1 MRLLALLVCLTVTAT
16 ACPGGSSTG
25 TTTPDPT
32 DQGDRTP
39 QPAPDRCPLLS
50 CTTAAA
56 PADDSCPDPF
66 LEFKNGSAEPN
77 PLTMDLIED
86 LAAEIKATPSLRALR
101 LDGHA
106 GSGETE
112 DLARERA
119 QAVRGFLIDNGV
131 RAELLEI
138 TGAVDATTADASYV
152 TFEATDCGTPTSP
165 ATAADPD
172 ESSVGAID
180 LVLQ

>member
-1 MRLLALLVCLTVTAT
+1 MRLLALLLCLTAS
-16 ACPGGSSTG
+16 ACPSGGSTG

-39 QPAPDRCPLLS
+39 QPDPDRCPLLA
-50 CTTAAA
+50 CTSSAAT
-56 PADDSCPDPF
+56 DDSCPDPF

-131 RAELLEI
+131 RAELIEI
-138 TGAVDATTADASYV
+138 TGAVDPATADASYV
-152 TFEATDCGTPTSP
+152 TFEATDCGTPTPTS
-165 ATAADPD
+165 TDQD
-172 ESSVGAID
+172 GESSVGAID

>member
-1 MRLLALLVCLTVTAT
+1 MRRLLLLLACFCLA
-16 ACPGGSSTG
+16 ACPGGGSSTG
-25 TTTPDPT
+25 TTTPDPL
-32 DQGDRTP
+32 DQGDHTP
-39 QPAPDRCPLLS
+39 QPKPDHCRLLS
-50 CTTAAA
+50 CTA

-66 LEFKNGSAEPN
+66 LEFKNGSAEIG

-86 LAAEIKATPSLRALR
+86 LAAEIKAMPSLRLLR

-119 QAVRGFLIDNGV
+119 QTVRGFLIDNGV

-152 TFEATDCGTPTSP
+152 TFEATDCGTPTTPS
-165 ATAADPD
+165 TTADPADD